1 LAWVHAMKNSI
12 TMPSL
17 DDKNLSSRHRNY
29 ELSDRQQSLL
39 NHARE
44 RGEVLVEPMSEQMG
58 VTPQTIRRDLNTMCG
73 MRLLQRV
80 HGGAVLNDGISNMG
94 YEARKRLR
102 EDEKQ
107 RIGLAAAALIPDD
120 SSLFVNIGTTTEAV
134 AENLLDRSGLLVVT
148 NNLNVVETLRVNAT
162 ISIMIAGGRVRNED
176 GGIVGESSVRFIEQ
190 FKMNNAVI
198 GVSAI
203 DEDGTLLDFDHEE
216 VRVAKAIIANAR
228 TVTLV
233 ADSSKF
239 ERSAPMRIGHVSA
252 VNHVVTDKK
261 PPEAFV
267 QLCQRH
273 GVNLIVA

>member
-1 LAWVHAMKNSI
+1 
-12 TMPSL
+12 MPTL
-17 DDKNLSSRHRNY
+17 DDRATSSRHKNY
-29 ELSDRQQSLL
+29 ELSERQQHLL
-39 NHARE
+39 NHVRE
-44 RGEVLVEPMSEQMG
+44 RGEVLVEPMAEQMG

-80 HGGAVLNDGISNMG
+80 HGGAVLSDGVSNMG
-94 YEARKRLR
+94 YESRKRLR
-102 EDEKQ
+102 QDEKE

-134 AENLLDRSGLLVVT
+134 VEKLVDRTGLLVVT
-148 NNLNVVETLRVNAT
+148 NNLNVVQTLRMNAT
-162 ISIMIAGGRVRNED
+162 VSIMIAGGRVRSED
-176 GGIVGESSVRFIEQ
+176 GGIVGEPSVRFINQ

-239 ERSAPMRIGHVSA
+239 ERSAPMRIGHVSE
-252 VNHVVTDKK
+252 VDHVVTDKN